1 VSPTSGFHH
10 ARWGGGGGYCTF
22 NGLML
27 AARTLLHEGVEKVG
41 ILDLDM
47 HHGDGTDDIL
57 LQLRLSP
64 RVEHYTFGL
73 SAVEHGSALDP
84 DGTERWLA
92 GLPELVD
99 GFQKKGCQVLLFQA
113 GADPHVE
120 DPLGGVM
127 TSEQMRRRDA
137 IVFTRCRELGLPVA
151 WNLAGGYQQPLRKVL
166 DLHDATLLACAEV
179 FAR

>member
-1 VSPTSGFHH
+1 
-10 ARWGGGGGYCTF
+10 
-22 NGLML
+22 ML

-47 HHGDGTDDIL
+47 HCGDGTDDIL
-57 LQLRLSP
+57 QQLRLSP

-73 SAVEHGSALDP
+73 SAVAHESERDP

-113 GADPHVE
+113 GADPHVD

-137 IVFTRCRELGLPVA
+137 IVFTRKSRQA
-151 WNLAGGYQQPLRKVL
+151 WFHGPPCPSFPCIR
-166 DLHDATLLACAEV
+166 
-179 FAR
+179 R